1 MTDGSNKT
9 PKQIFFPQLLPTQ
22 QLHEKPLH
30 MPSTSHRHFSVHP
43 LILMPYNIAPKILLN
58 KEFVQPSIV
67 EHSVNHEE
75 SRSEITK
82 SSELSNNPHV
92 TNVQTNYFPI
102 HLQRPI
108 NKVRCKSIK
117 LDMRYL
123 LFIALIRVWHY

>member
-1 MTDGSNKT
+1 MIDGSNKT

-30 MPSTSHRHFSVHP
+30 MPSTSHRHFSVYP

-58 KEFVQPSIV
+58 KEIVQLSLV
-67 EHSVNHEE
+67 EHSVNLKE

-82 SSELSNNPHV
+82 SSELSNSPHV
-92 TNVQTNYFPI
+92 TNVQTKYRPI
-102 HLQRPI
+102 YLQRPI

-117 LDMRYL
+117 LGMYYL
-123 LFIALIRVWHY
+123 FIILKFIALI